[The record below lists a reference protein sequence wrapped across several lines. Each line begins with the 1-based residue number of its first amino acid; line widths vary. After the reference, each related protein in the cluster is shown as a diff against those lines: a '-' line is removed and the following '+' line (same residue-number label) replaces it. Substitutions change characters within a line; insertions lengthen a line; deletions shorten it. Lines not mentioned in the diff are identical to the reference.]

1 MPKRNNRGDF
11 LVFMK
16 LILLVEDDS
25 FLIDIYTTKFREAG
39 FDVESVV
46 DGAEA
51 LRKIKEKKPDLVVLD
66 IVLPHQDGWEVIE
79 KIKKEKKLKDIK
91 IIILSNL
98 GQRSEVEKGLRLGA
112 VKYLIK
118 AHYTPTQVLEEVEK
132 VLL

>member
-1 MPKRNNRGDF
+1 
-11 LVFMK
+11 MK

-39 FDVESVV
+39 FDIESVV

-51 LRKIKEKKPDLVVLD
+51 LRKIKEKNPDLVVLD
-66 IVLPHQDGWEVIE
+66 IVLPHEDGWEIIE

-98 GQRSEVEKGLRLGA
+98 GQRAEVEKGLRLGA

-118 AHYTPTQVLEEVEK
+118 AHYTPSQVLEEVKK